1 MKDLRENWSSNFGFV
16 LAATGSAIGLGNLW
30 KFPFIT
36 WKNDGGAFV
45 LIYLICIVAVGL
57 PIMMAE
63 LLVGRKTQKSA
74 VGAMRETMGPKWGW
88 VGTWGVM
95 AGFVILSYY
104 AVVAGWSI
112 FYLFQTLQ
120 WSFSGFP
127 SQANM
132 GGLFSDLAANGT
144 MQTTLSGTFMFL
156 TVAVVFF
163 GVHGG
168 IEKTARLC
176 LPALFVI
183 LLLLLFSALTMEGS
197 AEALRFIFRPNFS
210 ELSSAAILEALG
222 HSFFTLSLGM
232 GTMIVYGSY
241 VARNRSLVNAAGSIV
256 ALDTVIALIASI
268 IMFSVIFTVPGMPEQ
283 VDGSSVG
290 MLFISLPQLFYEVV
304 PFGVILAPAFYL
316 LVALAA
322 LTSTISLLEVVVS
335 YFIDQKNMERSR
347 ATLLS
352 GACIYVFTFLSGMSF
367 GALPWLSNFEFFE
380 GKAGFFA
387 TMDHFASNWALPLGG
402 LLITMGVGWFIPARD
417 TETELIGNGSPKWFS
432 YKAWLFS
439 VRFIAPAA
447 VAAILIAVIF
457 FGKDFS

>member
-45 LIYLICIVAVGL
+45 LIYLVCIIAVGL

-74 VGAMRETMGPKWGW
+74 VGAMREAVGPAWGW

-104 AVVAGWSI
+104 AVVAGWSL
-112 FYLFQTLQ
+112 FYLFQTLN
-120 WSFSGFP
+120 WSFFGFP
-127 SQANM
+127 AQANM
-132 GGLFSDLAANGT
+132 GGLFEGLAANGLL
-144 MQTTLSGTFMFL
+144 QTILSGAFMLL

-176 LPALFVI
+176 LPALFGI
-183 LLLLLFSALTMEGS
+183 LLLLLFSSLTMEGS
-197 AEALRFIFRPNFS
+197 GEALNFIFRPNFS
-210 ELSSAAILEALG
+210 ELDTVAILEALG
-222 HSFFTLSLGM
+222 HAFFTLSLGM

-241 VARNRSLVNAAGSIV
+241 VARERSLVNAAGSIV
-256 ALDTVIALIASI
+256 LLDTVIALIATI
-268 IMFSVIFTVPGMPEQ
+268 IMFSVIFTVPGMSEQ
-283 VDGSSVG
+283 VDGSPVG

-304 PFGVILAPAFYL
+304 PGGVVLAPAFYL

-335 YFIDQKNMERSR
+335 YFIDQKKMERSR

-352 GACIYVFTFLSGMSF
+352 GACIYMFTFLSGLSF
-367 GALPWLSNFEFFE
+367 GAFPWLSNFELFD

-402 LLITMGVGWFIPARD
+402 LLITVGVGWFMPSKD
-417 TETELIGNGSPKWFS
+417 TEAELVESGSPGWFN
-432 YKAWLFS
+432 YKAWLFA

-447 VAAILIAVIF
+447 VAAILVAVIF